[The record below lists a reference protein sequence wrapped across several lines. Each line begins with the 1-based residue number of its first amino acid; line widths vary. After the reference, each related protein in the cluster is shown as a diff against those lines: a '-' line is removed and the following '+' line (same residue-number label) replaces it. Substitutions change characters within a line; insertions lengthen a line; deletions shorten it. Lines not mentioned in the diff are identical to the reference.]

1 MTSMLATTAATVADR
16 NQQHHQQQQRDGN
29 NIHHRVARLSPCGAF
44 GLASS
49 SSSSSSSSSCSSSK
63 EIQKKSTT
71 SALMDGCRAIVFL
84 DDALCAFPVGHGVL
98 LVESDRGRQVAFVP
112 GTPGQRRVTAIA
124 AKKCSGGGSARS
136 ESKGEANFDEE
147 QKEEERGK
155 GGQRLRKEVGVSPP
169 DGSESITFTGE
180 TASLLA
186 IAESGDEEIGP
197 TIVLSAIHRQTQRR
211 VRLRT
216 LSLRD
221 AIGSDGKKSSVSSS
235 GAMAASVSGCLGDY
249 TFTEVCFS
257 TDGSSIVA
265 KAQRVSDENDWT
277 LRSWTFS
284 DLTKRNSGANGDD
297 ISSNQEGTTSNPFPA
312 SSAYSDIFSAGKKS
326 ASVSNVSYVLGFLPE
341 PRISVGQRNNSTSHS
356 NPASLNVH
364 PRERNTVSAVAAS
377 VIRLYKL
384 PQKSE
389 TDLYAAS
396 SATGSRGVIKLSS
409 VIPFGEA
416 FEADEPVDHAWLERG
431 NGERVV
437 VAFESGHALIL
448 EQSQPIFMIRNC
460 FAQSNSCNNIGAT
473 GVCSI
478 GARGFCIFGS
488 NGSLSVY
495 NRNAER
501 KITAGKDPYGKIR
514 VWTVRRRNQAYEDS
528 LEEEE
533 EEEKWEE
540 GDVQADAADE
550 LGVKKR
556 ISTSRRASVEVD
568 GIRAIDASDS
578 ACQSQEPRWIT
589 ERGAIVS
596 ADVSPCGETLVV
608 WMDHPTNE
616 LYTLAVSDADAS
628 VREGALDKEGGEG
641 SEHSTMQ
648 SIENGDVFQV
658 LLRENFS
665 VTASERSK
673 FPGATHS
680 TISFSFALNQE
691 TNNTSSRGGS
701 NMGSHNA
708 MFPSLSSRAS
718 HCALKPILAT
728 CSSDGAVRIWSTREK
743 NKMLIG
749 GGVSSASTPI
759 DAHVEAD
766 KLSIRG
772 SSTSA
777 SAESSSFSCA
787 LELCEHFPETP
798 LSIALHPSGHIL
810 LVGFNDKLRMFYIHH
825 DTLEKTREFPLKN
838 VRDVSFSHGGHK
850 FVAAHGNC
858 AKIFDTYT
866 GTTVSTLRG
875 HSSKVRR
882 VKWTSDDENVV
893 TIGADGCCYR
903 WELHG
908 VDALSG
914 EHKRNAEHSRKG
926 CRYDDVALLPK
937 ELGNGVFLVG
947 SDRTIKELDGEK
959 FGASSCREFEISSS
973 MSALSCTGRSDV
985 SSETTFKESGGDEE
999 NIKMNLRRRATTL
1012 TSACFLHSSRLLV
1025 CGTSCG
1031 ALRVYTTPLT
1041 GEFREY
1047 RCASNREI
1055 SSICASDT
1063 EERVF
1068 VCASDGTM
1076 FAFEIIIDSNL
1087 SSSTSDKPTSR
1098 FDKNRSVKD
1107 TSDAVAPDDVLI
1119 SRFVLLEK
1127 EKSIADLRSRIRELR
1142 ARHEYERRVADQQ
1155 NREEVSRLETQ
1166 RKDDLEREIAKRT
1179 RLRETFLEERA
1190 KTEEKT
1196 RSEDETRRTREEHK
1210 EREYRRKLAKE
1221 FEKIEN
1227 LKVAKDAEIA
1237 KWDEQ
1242 NSALVQAH
1250 EAYIKESEAK
1260 LEKETQLLQNK
1271 ITQLELEIRTEREV
1285 SEETQRQV
1293 EEDADEEI
1301 ENLKK
1306 VFQENVEYERH
1317 RSAELRIEH
1326 AKTRKLREN
1335 ANRNEELMREE
1346 ASLAKR
1352 ERDILKEV
1360 LEKTRQSLAERD
1372 AEIRDL
1378 NEDKKKSAREMQK
1391 KIALERKLTS
1401 QLKERDERLNDV
1413 DFKIVPKFERT
1424 VNDLNERLEL
1434 KDKEILKVLA
1444 EVKALKGELE
1454 ETTRKGESFR
1464 KEAKLKRR
1472 NAEKAQ
1478 QLIKRFQ
1485 RDLFQVVD
1493 RKANED
1499 FKALKDAV
1507 VQLYSRYAREEE
1519 RKENEVHL
1527 TRAEETAL
1535 AVQKRNDVLEQT
1547 VEKLRKQLQKECQVR
1562 RMEVSK
1568 VLKENLELV
1577 EAEQE
1582 RKKEKNS
1589 PATEEHHQPFIEL
1602 KKYLQ
1607 TLTVQ

>member
-1 MTSMLATTAATVADR
+1 MIAKTAAAPAVDR
-16 NQQHHQQQQRDGN
+16 NHHHHQQQQQRDN
-29 NIHHRVARLSPCGAF
+29 DNHHRVARLSPCGAF
-44 GLASS
+44 GLPSS
-49 SSSSSSSSSCSSSK
+49 FSSSSSK
-63 EIQKKSTT
+63 EIQKKSNGTT
-71 SALMDGCRAIVFL
+71 PSSSDGCRAIVFL
-84 DDALCAFPVGHGVL
+84 DDTLCAFPVGHGVL

-124 AKKCSGGGSARS
+124 AKKCSGGESARS

-147 QKEEERGK
+147 EKDEERGK
-155 GGQRLRKEVGVSPP
+155 GGQRLRKEAGVSLSSS

-197 TIVLSAIHRQTQRR
+197 TIVLFAIHRQTQRR

-221 AIGSDGKKSSVSSS
+221 AIGSDGKKSSVSPS

-257 TDGSSIVA
+257 TDGSLIVA

-297 ISSNQEGTTSNPFPA
+297 ISNNQEGTTSNPFPA
-312 SSAYSDIFSAGKKS
+312 SSAYLDIFSAGKKS

-356 NPASLNVH
+356 NPTSLNIH
-364 PRERNTVSAVAAS
+364 PRERNTVSAVAAG

-396 SATGSRGVIKLSS
+396 SATGSRGVIKLFS

-437 VAFESGHALIL
+437 VAFESGHALIV
-448 EQSQPIFMIRNC
+448 EQSQPIFIIRNC
-460 FAQSNSCNNIGAT
+460 FAQSNSCNNVGAT

-528 LEEEE
+528 LEEEKEE

-540 GDVQADAADE
+540 EDVRADAGDE

-556 ISTSRRASVEVD
+556 FSTSRASVEVD
-568 GIRAIDASDS
+568 GIRVIDTSDS
-578 ACQSQEPRWIT
+578 AYQSQEPRWIT

-616 LYTLAVSDADAS
+616 LYTLAVADADAS
-628 VREGALDKEGGEG
+628 VREGSLDKESGEG

-673 FPGATHS
+673 FPGAAHS
-680 TISFSFALNQE
+680 TISFSSTLNQE
-691 TNNTSSRGGS
+691 TNNTSRGGS
-701 NMGSHNA
+701 NMISHNA
-708 MFPSLSSRAS
+708 MLPSLSSRAS

-743 NKMLIG
+743 NKMFIG
-749 GGVSSASTPI
+749 GVVSSASTSI
-759 DAHVEAD
+759 DGHVEAD

-825 DTLEKTREFPLKN
+825 DTLEKAREFSLKN

-866 GTTVSTLRG
+866 GATVSTLRG

-882 VKWTSDDENVV
+882 VRWTSDDENVV

-959 FGASSCREFEISSS
+959 FGAGSCREFEISSS
-973 MSALSCTGRSDV
+973 MSAFSCTGRSDV
-985 SSETTFKESGGDEE
+985 SSETTFNQRGGDEE
-999 NIKMNLRRRATTL
+999 NIKMTLRRRATTL

-1055 SSICASDT
+1055 TSICASDT

-1076 FAFEIIIDSNL
+1076 FAFEIMVDSDL
-1087 SSSTSDKPTSR
+1087 SCSTSDKPTSR
-1098 FDKNRSVKD
+1098 FGKNRSVKD
-1107 TSDAVAPDDVLI
+1107 TSGAVAPDDVLI

-1127 EKSIADLRSRIRELR
+1127 EKSIADLRSRIRELC
-1142 ARHEYERRVADQQ
+1142 ARHEYERRVTDQQ
-1155 NREEVSRLETQ
+1155 NREEVNRLETQ

-1227 LKVAKDAEIA
+1227 LKVVKDAEIA

-1260 LEKETQLLQNK
+1260 LEKETQLLQDK

-1301 ENLKK
+1301 ESLKK

-1335 ANRNEELMREE
+1335 ATRNEELMREE

-1372 AEIRDL
+1372 TEIRDL
-1378 NEDKKKSAREMQK
+1378 NEDKKKSAHEMQK

-1424 VNDLNERLEL
+1424 LNDLNERLEL

-1535 AVQKRNDVLEQT
+1535 AVQKRNDALEQT

-1577 EAEQE
+1577 KAEQE
-1582 RKKEKNS
+1582 RKKEKNT
-1589 PATEEHHQPFIEL
+1589 PATEEQHQPFTEL
-1602 KKYLQ
+1602 NKYLQ

>member
-1 MTSMLATTAATVADR
+1 MKNEEEGSIRKGRKD
-16 NQQHHQQQQRDGN
+16 DEN
-29 NIHHRVARLSPCGAF
+29 NKTGGAVVVKARVAPSGAF
-44 GLASS
+44 GLPMSFD
-49 SSSSSSSSSCSSSK
+49 
-63 EIQKKSTT
+63 
-71 SALMDGCRAIVFL
+71 LVCRSIVFL

-98 LVESDRGRQVAFVP
+98 LVESERGRQVAFVP
-112 GTPGQRRVTAIA
+112 GTPGQRKVTAIA
-124 AKKCSGGGSARS
+124 AKKCFGGGSARERS
-136 ESKGEANFDEE
+136 EDFLE
-147 QKEEERGK
+147 QEEEERGK
-155 GGQRLRKEVGVSPP
+155 GGGQRRREAGVSSSSASSASASGP
-169 DGSESITFTGE
+169 ITFTGE

-197 TIVLSAIHRQTQRR
+197 SIVLCAIHRQTQRR
-211 VRLRT
+211 ARLRT
-216 LSLRD
+216 FSLRD
-221 AIGSDGKKSSVSSS
+221 AIGTDGKKSSSSS
-235 GAMAASVSGCLGDY
+235 SSATVASMSGCFCEY
-249 TFTEVCFS
+249 AFTEVCFS
-257 TDGSSIVA
+257 TDGASIVA
-265 KAQRVSDENDWT
+265 KVQRVSDENDWT

-284 DLTKRNSGANGDD
+284 DLTKRTNVSNDGD
-297 ISSNQEGTTSNPFPA
+297 INSNQELSTSNPFPA

-326 ASVSNVSYVLGFLPE
+326 SSVSNVSHVIGFLPE
-341 PRISVGQRNNSTSHS
+341 PRISVGQRNHSTSHS
-356 NPASLNVH
+356 NPASFKFH
-364 PRERNTVSAVAAS
+364 PRERNTVSAVAMS
-377 VIRLYKL
+377 VIRMYKL

-389 TDLYAAS
+389 ADLYAAS
-396 SATGSRGVIKLSS
+396 SASGSRGVIKLASA
-409 VIPFGEA
+409 IPFGEA
-416 FEADEPVDHAWLERG
+416 FEGDEPVDHAWLEKG

-437 VAFESGHALIL
+437 VAFKSGQALIL
-448 EQSQPIFMIRNC
+448 EQSQPIFIIRNC
-460 FAQSNSCNNIGAT
+460 FAQNNNSYNIGAT
-473 GVCSI
+473 GVCAI
-478 GARGFCIFGS
+478 GARGFCIFGT

-495 NRNAER
+495 NRNADR
-501 KITAGKDPYGKIR
+501 KITAGKEPYGKIR
-514 VWTVRRRNQAYEDS
+514 VWSVRRKNQAYEDS
-528 LEEEE
+528 PEEEE
-533 EEEKWEE
+533 EEEEE
-540 GDVQADAADE
+540 G
-550 LGVKKR
+550 
-556 ISTSRRASVEVD
+556 EVD
-568 GIRAIDASDS
+568 GVDEDAVDEKNVKNRNCNSRDGTEFDDVCGKDTTDTS
-578 ACQSQEPRWIT
+578 ICQSQEVRWII

-596 ADVSPCGETLVV
+596 ADVSPCGETLIV

-628 VREGALDKEGGEG
+628 VREITTEKEASSDCEQSALQGTA
-641 SEHSTMQ
+641 HS
-648 SIENGDVFQV
+648 DVFQV

-673 FPGATHS
+673 LPGATNS
-680 TISFSFALNQE
+680 TISFSSTFNQDA
-691 TNNTSSRGGS
+691 NSTSCGG
-701 NMGSHNA
+701 NMISHNVVL
-708 MFPSLSSRAS
+708 PSPSSRAS

-728 CSSDGAVRIWSTREK
+728 CSTDGAVRIWSTKEK
-743 NKMLIG
+743 NKMLFG
-749 GGVSSASTPI
+749 GISTALTTSDVHSETTAKSS
-759 DAHVEAD
+759 D
-766 KLSIRG
+766 RG
-772 SSTSA
+772 SSTST
-777 SAESSSFSCA
+777 STESSAFSCA

-798 LSIALHPSGHIL
+798 LSVALHPSGHIL
-810 LVGFNDKLRMFYIHH
+810 LVGFNDKLRMFYIHR
-825 DTLEKTREFPLKN
+825 DTLEKAREFPLKN
-838 VRDVSFSHGGHK
+838 VRDVSFAHGGHK

-866 GTTVSTLRG
+866 GANVSTLRG

-914 EHKRNAEHSRKG
+914 EHKRNAEHARKG

-959 FGASSCREFEISSS
+959 FGAGSCREFEISSS
-973 MSALSCTGRSDV
+973 MSALSCNGGGDGTAG
-985 SSETTFKESGGDEE
+985 TTFDQSGSDEE
-999 NIKMNLRRRATTL
+999 HSRMVSRRKATTL

-1055 SSICASDT
+1055 TSICASDT
-1063 EERVF
+1063 EKRVF
-1068 VCASDGTM
+1068 ACASDGTM
-1076 FAFEIIIDSNL
+1076 FAFEIIIESDSGAFNFNNPL
-1087 SSSTSDKPTSR
+1087 PR

-1107 TSDAVAPDDVLI
+1107 TSDADAPDDVLI
-1119 SRFVLLEK
+1119 SRLVLLEK

-1142 ARHEYERRVADQQ
+1142 ARHEYERRVSDQR
-1155 NREEVSRLETQ
+1155 NREEVNRLETQ
-1166 RKDDLEREIAKRT
+1166 RKNDLEREIAKRT

-1221 FEKIEN
+1221 FEKTEN
-1227 LKVAKDAEIA
+1227 LKVVKDEEIA

-1250 EAYIKESEAK
+1250 EAYVKESEAK
-1260 LEKETQLLQNK
+1260 LEKETRLLQHK
-1271 ITQLELEIRTEREV
+1271 IAQLELEIRTEKEI

-1326 AKTRKLREN
+1326 AKTRKLRES
-1335 ANRNEELMREE
+1335 ATRNEELMREE

-1352 ERDILKEV
+1352 ERDVLKEE
-1360 LEKTRQSLAERD
+1360 LEKAKQTLAERD

-1378 NEDKKKSAREMQK
+1378 KEDNKKSTREMQK
-1391 KIALERKLTS
+1391 KIASERKLSS
-1401 QLKERDERLNDV
+1401 QLTELSERLVKV
-1413 DFKIVPKFERT
+1413 DSEIVPKFERT
-1424 VNDLNERLEL
+1424 VNDLNEHLQL
-1434 KDKEILKVLA
+1434 KDKEIVKVLA
-1444 EVKALKGELE
+1444 EVQALKGELE

-1472 NAEKAQ
+1472 NAEKSQ

-1507 VQLYSRYAREEE
+1507 VQLYSRYAREEDI
-1519 RKENEVHL
+1519 KENEVHL
-1527 TRAEETAL
+1527 TRAEEAAL

-1547 VEKLRKQLQKECQVR
+1547 VEKLRKQLRKESEAR
-1562 RMEVSK
+1562 RIEVSK

-1577 EAEQE
+1577 DAE
-1582 RKKEKNS
+1582 RKKEKK
-1589 PATEEHHQPFIEL
+1589 TTDEQQQPFLEL
-1602 KKYLQ
+1602 KRYLY
-1607 TLTVQ
+1607 TLAVQ